1 MGAEKNV
8 ENHIKQS
15 LVRHGFWYTK
25 IFANAYTKKGIPD
38 IIAVIHGQLVAL
50 EIKRPTGGK
59 PTPIQIKNLQA
70 IANNGGLA
78 VITNDPHIVDKIIS
92 KSHDHVFFQ
101 PATTTLLTP
110 LAAAKLWQHPLNQA
124 TPTEPYSVIITKEG
138 NDNHDSI

>member
-15 LVRHGFWYTK
+15 LADHHFWYTK

-50 EIKRPTGGK
+50 EIKRPHGGK
-59 PTPIQIKNLQA
+59 PTPIQVKNLQA

-78 VITNDPHIVDKIIS
+78 VITNDPQIVDKLVNH
-92 KSHDHVFFQ
+92 SHDHIFFQ

-110 LAAAKLWQHPLNQA
+110 LAAAKLWQHPLNQE
-124 TPTEPYSVIITKEG
+124 TPTEPYSVIIKKEG
-138 NDNHDSI
+138 N